1 MAFFCIIEPLAVRK
15 PQFHFPDSVLMDTQ
29 DMLINTD
36 QGELFARRWQPADL
50 GIDKSPII
58 LFHDSLGSV
67 ALWRTFPAA
76 LSQATG
82 RTVIA
87 YDRLGFGQSDPHPG
101 RQRHDFIHREAE
113 IIFPLL
119 CQQLNIERCIAFGH
133 SVGGGMAVHC
143 AARHPETCQAVIT
156 ESAQAFVEERT
167 LNGIR
172 DARQAFARSANVE
185 RLEKYHGEKAQWV
198 LNAWIDTWLSPEFSD
213 WSLEEVLPHVHSPL
227 LAIHGDQDE
236 YGSVR
241 IPEFICQHAGGRS
254 TLKVLAGIRHV
265 PHRED
270 EGAVVDLVAQFLAES
285 LG

>member
-1 MAFFCIIEPLAVRK
+1 
-15 PQFHFPDSVLMDTQ
+15 MDTQ
-29 DMLINTD
+29 DMFINTD
-36 QGELFARRWQPADL
+36 QGRLFARLWQP
-50 GIDKSPII
+50 GSPRVDKAPIL
-58 LFHDSLGSV
+58 LFHDSLGCV

-87 YDRLGFGQSDPHPG
+87 YDRLGFGKSAPHPG
-101 RQRHDFIHREAE
+101 RQRQDFIHREADKT
-113 IIFPLL
+113 FPML
-119 CQQLNIERCIAFGH
+119 CQQLHMDQFIAFGH

-143 AARHPETCQAVIT
+143 AARFPEACRAVIT

-172 DARQAFARSANVE
+172 DARAAFAQSANVA
-185 RLEKYHGEKAQWV
+185 RLERYHGDKAQWV
-198 LNAWIDTWLSPEFSD
+198 LDAWIDTWLSPEFSD

-241 IPEFICQHAGGRS
+241 NPEFICQHAGGQS
-254 TLKVLAGIRHV
+254 TLKVLPGLRHV
-265 PHRED
+265 PHREV
-270 EGAVVDLVAQFLAES
+270 EGAVVELVAGFLETALDES
-285 LG
+285 ERASMQ

>member
-1 MAFFCIIEPLAVRK
+1 
-15 PQFHFPDSVLMDTQ
+15 MDTQ
-29 DMLINTD
+29 DMFINTD
-36 QGELFARRWQPADL
+36 QGRLFSRLWLPGSPRAD
-50 GIDKSPII
+50 KTPII
-58 LFHDSLGSV
+58 LFHDSLGCV
-67 ALWRTFPAA
+67 TLWRTFPAV

-87 YDRLGFGQSDPHPG
+87 YDRLGFGKSAPHPG
-101 RQRHDFIHREAE
+101 RQRYDFIHREAE
-113 IIFPLL
+113 IMFPLI
-119 CQQLNIERCIAFGH
+119 CQQLNIERFIALGH

-143 AARHPETCQAVIT
+143 AARYPEACEAVIT

-172 DARQAFARSANVE
+172 DARQAFARSANVA
-185 RLEKYHGEKAQWV
+185 RLERYHDDKAQWV
-198 LNAWIDTWLSPEFSD
+198 LDAWVDTWLSPEFSD
-213 WSLEEVLPHVHSPL
+213 WSLGEVLPHVVSPL

-241 IPEFICQHAGGRS
+241 NPEFICQHAGGKS